1 MTTVKFNKSVKY
13 EGVRHPAHTVFEVK
27 DNDVP
32 ELVKIGATVMSKTA
46 DTAVQEPVVT
56 EETVENKAG
65 EETGVEDTAKLK
77 EKLLTYSV
85 PELTK
90 FAKERN
96 ISLNGKTRKADI
108 YNIIV
113 STL

>member
-1 MTTVKFNKSVKY
+1 MTTVKFDRAVKY
-13 EGVRHPAHTVFEVK
+13 EGVRYPAHTIFNVK

-32 ELVKIGATVMSKTA
+32 ELVKIGATVMSHTA
-46 DTAVQEPVVT
+46 DEEVQEPVVADN
-56 EETVENKAG
+56 EDKAG
-65 EETGVEDTAKLK
+65 EETSVEDTAELK

-85 PELTK
+85 AELTK

-96 ISLNGKTRKADI
+96 INLNGKTRKADI

>member
-13 EGVRHPAHTVFEVK
+13 KGVRYPAHTIFNVE
-27 DNDVP
+27 DSDVP
-32 ELVKIGATVMSKTA
+32 ELVKIGATVMSNTA
-46 DTAVQEPVVT
+46 EPKAQEPVVADDA
-56 EETVENKAG
+56 NKAG
-65 EETGVEDTAKLK
+65 EETSVKDTAILK
-77 EKLLTYSV
+77 EELLKYSV
-85 PELTK
+85 AELTK